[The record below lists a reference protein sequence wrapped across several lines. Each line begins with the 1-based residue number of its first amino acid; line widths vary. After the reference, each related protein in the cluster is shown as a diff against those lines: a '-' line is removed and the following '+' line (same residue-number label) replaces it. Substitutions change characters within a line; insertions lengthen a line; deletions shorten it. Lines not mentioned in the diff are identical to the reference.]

1 MTDSKLP
8 HQCNWCDDPATTWVS
23 LTGYCC
29 DKVTCKASACKLST
43 FAKEG
48 MIKKVNPP
56 LKERKEDVKGIKA
69 KARKGV
75 RGSVR
80 QDL

>member
-1 MTDSKLP
+1 MANRKMDTHD
-8 HQCNWCDDPATTWVS
+8 
-23 LTGYCC
+23 G
-29 DKVTCKASACKLST
+29 VTYGDWYEQNLAEIGADQSNH
-43 FAKEG
+43 
-48 MIKKVNPP
+48 KVNPP